1 MFNLLT
7 VALKMRMQGLYPLFN
22 VSIANEYEKIFAE
35 LDTQKHFQKRAS
47 FKRLLLMIYNEEAEL
62 LKSDKYDVMVF
73 AGGAIDLSIASCLN
87 F

>member
-35 LDTQKHFQKRAS
+35 LDTQKHF
-47 FKRLLLMIYNEEAEL
+47 
-62 LKSDKYDVMVF
+62 
-73 AGGAIDLSIASCLN
+73 
-87 F
+87 